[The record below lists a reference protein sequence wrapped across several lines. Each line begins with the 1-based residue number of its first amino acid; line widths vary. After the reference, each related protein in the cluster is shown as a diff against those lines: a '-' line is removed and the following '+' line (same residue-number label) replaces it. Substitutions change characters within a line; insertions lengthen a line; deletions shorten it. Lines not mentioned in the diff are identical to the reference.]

1 MTPIR
6 LLMLPPQ
13 PGLPADCLTLDAG
26 GTVLAR
32 ERLAADAEASTA
44 REPCLLAVPAEHLGL
59 HRLRF
64 KARSPEQAAAAA
76 ARLVEGKLAVANT
89 PLHIAVSDASAEDDR
104 WVAAVDPARMDQWL
118 ARAARHGFAPT
129 AMVPDCLLLPVPEAG
144 TWRVQEGVVSWRVR
158 GEAMAFSAEPA
169 LAAAVL
175 DARGAGA
182 GQRRPAGEVDLARGA
197 AHSALAI
204 DLLQD
209 RYSRIPAAP
218 TGWAAWRPAAVLAV
232 VLLALVPLGLAAQAL
247 RHELAVR
254 AIHARAAD
262 QLQSTA
268 GITAADGTAYARA
281 KAALATA
288 RAADGFAITG
298 HALFDSVVLTPGAGV
313 SRLDYGED
321 GLLAATIDH
330 DQAADL
336 EKLKAALAECGV
348 TAAIDATREH
358 EGRMRSVLL
367 LGMAP

>member
-13 PGLPADCLTLDAG
+13 PGLPADCLTLDAD

-32 ERLAADAEASTA
+32 QRLAADAEASTA
-44 REPCLLAVPAEHLGL
+44 REPCLLAVPAEHVGL

-64 KARSPEQAAAAA
+64 KARSPAQAAAAA
-76 ARLVEGKLAVANT
+76 ARLVEGKLAMANT

-129 AMVPDCLLLPVPEAG
+129 AMVPDCLLLPAPDAG
-144 TWRVQEGVVSWRVR
+144 TWRVQEGDSSWRVR

-169 LAAAVL
+169 LARAVL
-175 DARGAGA
+175 DAQGAGA
-182 GQRRPAGEVDLARGA
+182 DQRHPAGEADLARGA

-209 RYSRIPAAP
+209 RYSRHPAAP
-218 TGWAAWRPAAVLAV
+218 TGWAAWRPAAMLAAL
-232 VLLALVPLGLAAQAL
+232 LLALVPLGLAAQAL

-262 QLQSTA
+262 QLQAAA
-268 GITAADGTAYARA
+268 GLAAPDGTAFARA
-281 KAALATA
+281 RAALAAA
-288 RAADGFAITG
+288 RAGDGFAITSQ
-298 HALFDSVVLTPGAGV
+298 ALFESVALAPGTGV
-313 SRLDYGED
+313 SKLDYGED

-330 DQAADL
+330 DQAGDL
-336 EKLKAALAECGV
+336 EMLKTALAERGV

-358 EGRMRSVLL
+358 EGRLRSVLL